1 MSELAH
7 NVRQPAKEVHIVPSI
22 ETHSLLSTVKFAEAG
37 YITVFDDEEVNI
49 YDAQNT
55 TLKVT
60 KGAILRGWFDKTA
73 NLWRIPLIPVVLNN
87 NTDTVLVNKQP
98 TEFLPGRTPVI
109 EAINNVYELKTQPE
123 LIRYLHACAGF
134 PTKPPWIKAIKNR
147 QYASWPGLTVN
158 AVAKHFPE
166 SEETMKGH
174 GRKTRSGL
182 RSTKVH
188 TESEPK
194 FDDIENA
201 TMKQTH
207 SLTKQKESVLMV
219 FDLSDE
225 AQRLMYTDQTGKFPK
240 KSSKGNHYIMVL
252 IEIDSNAILVEA
264 MKNRTAGEMI
274 RAYLVLVTRLRN
286 AGVTPK
292 MHILDNECSEEFKEQ
307 IRKNNMTFQ
316 LVPPHDHRRNIA
328 EKAIQTFKA
337 HFISILCGT
346 DKDFPLHLWCRLLPQ
361 AEHTLNML
369 RSARVAPNVSAY
381 AYLWKQHDF
390 NANPF
395 APLGCKVE
403 AHIKPAVRE
412 TWAAHTASGYY
423 IGNAWDHY
431 RCHEIYISD
440 TKHSRICE
448 TVFFKHKYLT
458 MPSFTPADALITAAD
473 NLVDTINGIIPKHTV
488 TSDAVEQLMEIF
500 KMQAEKATCEAQT
513 QRVLREQAQAQ
524 RVKEQQLA
532 AEQQASPSTTST
544 SFPEL
549 EVNLYPNTDIGLLR
563 GTPIISQDEDND
575 TSHPASNTRQQRKIR
590 TLTQDYM
597 LHMMEIPGY
606 TAPFSPRQAA
616 SRTFPLQFLC
626 DLAYAV
632 LDDDTG
638 DLLEYRHLIKHPKYK
653 DTWNNSFGKEIRRLA
668 TTTETIFFINKTDIP
683 QDRKGDVTYGRIVC
697 VYREGKK
704 DKYRTRITMGGNLI
718 NYPGDC
724 GTPTADLLTVKLLFN
739 SIISTPNAKFMSIDI
754 KDFYLCTPM
763 KRYEYF
769 RMKIELFP
777 EDIIQEYD
785 LRNKVDATGN
795 VHCEVRRGMYGL
807 PQAGIIAQELLEKRL
822 LTAGYRQS
830 KVRPGYWKH
839 DW

>member
-22 ETHSLLSTVKFAEAG
+22 ETHSLLSTAKFAEAG
-37 YITVFDDEEVNI
+37 YITVFDDKEVNI

-500 KMQAEKATCEAQT
+500 KMQAEKATCEART

-563 GTPIISQDEDND
+563 GTPIISQDEDDD

-638 DLLEYRHLIKHPKYK
+638 NLLEYRHLIKHPKYK
-653 DTWNNSFGKEIRRLA
+653 DTWSNSFGKEIRRLA

-683 QDRKGDVTYGRIVC
+683 QDRKSDVTYGRIVC

-739 SIISTPNAKFMSIDI
+739 SIISTPNAKFMSINI

-777 EDIIQEYD
+777 EDIIQEYN
-785 LRNKVDATGN
+785 LHNKVDATGN

-807 PQAGIIAQELLEKRL
+807 PQAGIIAQELLEERL
-822 LTAGYRQS
+822 LKAGYRQS
-830 KVRPGYWKH
+830 KVTPGYWKH